1 MLVESYSSGQAKPD
15 PDVTSLCG
23 LFLTQ
28 HLVLTAG
35 VQVMVKQVAGARTV
49 PRALDTE
56 RQTLT
61 PRVLLTAPR
70 LIPADRNDR
79 H

>member
-1 MLVESYSSGQAKPD
+1 MLVESCASRQAKPD
-15 PDVTSLCG
+15 PDVTSLG
-23 LFLTQ
+23 GISPSQ
-28 HLVLTAG
+28 PLVLRAG
-35 VQVMVKQVAGARTV
+35 VQVVVKQVAGAHTV
-49 PRALDTE
+49 QRALDTE

-70 LIPADRNDR
+70 LTPANRNDR